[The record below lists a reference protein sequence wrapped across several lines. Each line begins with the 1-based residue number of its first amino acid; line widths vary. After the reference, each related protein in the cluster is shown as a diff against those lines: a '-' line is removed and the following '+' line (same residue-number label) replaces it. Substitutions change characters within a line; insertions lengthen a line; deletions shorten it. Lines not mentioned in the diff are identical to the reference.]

1 MRFPWQGPFN
11 SQSGFL
17 AKFNG
22 DGSNL
27 LYSTYLGDARGFSAV
42 GLARQS
48 SGELV
53 LAGDD
58 DEGSVFL
65 NTVSETSPPPPNHGD
80 LGLNEA
86 HKEGGPRA
94 PGEWV
99 TVRGR
104 GFRPASPA

>member
-27 LYSTYLGDARGFSAV
+27 LYSTYLGNARGFSAV

-53 LAGDD
+53 LAGNDN
-58 DEGSVFL
+58 EGSVFL
-65 NTVSETSPPPPNHGD
+65 NTISETNPPPPIHLASGWSY
-80 LGLNEA
+80 A
-86 HKEGGPRA
+86 TPEGGPLTPAGWDQPRA
-94 PGEWV
+94 
-99 TVRGR
+99 RSLCL
-104 GFRPASPA
+104 ASPP